1 MAAVEKVLV
10 LGGGIGGQAVAIA
23 LAQAGVAVEIAEI
36 QKDFNVYGV
45 GIIQQQNALRAL
57 ECIGLAKETLEK
69 GHAYGQVLMYTA
81 HGHLVGK
88 GGAPA
93 SEKFPSHNG
102 ISRRVLHEI
111 MFAESERLNVK
122 YKMGV
127 TINAIDDS
135 DTGVF
140 VHFSDGTSDTYDI
153 MIASDGIKSKAR
165 ELLFGDIPIRYMG
178 LSVWRYAFPKHEDL
192 DTGYIYY
199 GKRSKIGF
207 IPMSENSMYMFLVSA
222 EGENFWLDKHKY
234 VPMLQ
239 DYLSEYPAKI
249 AQDASKLISDPNLVN
264 YRPLEAVRISGDWYK
279 GNCIIIG
286 DGAHATVPQLGS
298 GAALALEDAV
308 VLAEELQKASSV
320 KEAFEKF
327 MKRRYERCMR
337 VVDASEVLAE
347 WELLEFQGKD
357 LPEEA
362 NPGMLIG
369 QTFGQ
374 LMAPF

>member
-10 LGGGIGGQAVAIA
+10 LGGGIGGQAAAIA
-23 LAQAGVAVEIAEI
+23 LAKAGIAVEIAEI

-57 ECIGLAKETLEK
+57 DCIGLSKETLEK
-69 GHAYGQVLMYTA
+69 GYAYGQVLMYTA
-81 HGHLVGK
+81 HGHFVGK

-111 MFAESERLNVK
+111 MFSEAQRLK
-122 YKMGV
+122 IPYRMGV
-127 TINAIDDS
+127 TIESIDNVDS
-135 DTGVF
+135 GVV
-140 VHFSDGTSDTYDI
+140 VHFSDGTSDTFDI
-153 MIASDGIKSKAR
+153 MIASDGINSKAR
-165 ELLFGDIPIRYMG
+165 KLLFGDIPIRYMG

-207 IPMSENSMYMFLVSA
+207 IPMSDDSMYMFLVSA
-222 EGENFWLDKHKY
+222 EGKDLWLDKHKY

-239 DYLSEYPAKI
+239 DYLSEYPVKI
-249 AQDASKLISDPNLVN
+249 AQDASRQITDPNLVN

-308 VLAEELQKASSV
+308 VLVEELQKATSV

-327 MKRRYERCMR
+327 MKRRYDRCMS
-337 VVDASEVLAE
+337 VVHASETLAE
-347 WELLEFQGKD
+347 WELMEFQGQK
-357 LPEEA
+357 LPDGA

-369 QTFGQ
+369 KTSGE